1 MKIAT
6 IVCMCATMLL
16 CSCSKPDHSALLEE
30 IKSADKMVFASMA
43 ITKTVK
49 SERTAWYKVGKRIAV
64 YSYDTYMQ
72 AYIDLSEL
80 QPEDVKFD
88 DNAKTVRITLPAVE
102 TELAGR
108 DMPMRKEYENIGPLR
123 SNLDSKERA
132 EMKELANRSL
142 KKEIEENTA
151 FNRQLTETA
160 KRKARHYFKTI
171 FEANGYT
178 ASVDFKAY

>member
-1 MKIAT
+1 
-6 IVCMCATMLL
+6 
-16 CSCSKPDHSALLEE
+16 
-30 IKSADKMVFASMA
+30 
-43 ITKTVK
+43 
-49 SERTAWYKVGKRIAV
+49 
-64 YSYDTYMQ
+64 MQ

-80 QPEDVKFD
+80 KPEDVKFD

-160 KRKARHYFKTI
+160 KRKARQYFKTI